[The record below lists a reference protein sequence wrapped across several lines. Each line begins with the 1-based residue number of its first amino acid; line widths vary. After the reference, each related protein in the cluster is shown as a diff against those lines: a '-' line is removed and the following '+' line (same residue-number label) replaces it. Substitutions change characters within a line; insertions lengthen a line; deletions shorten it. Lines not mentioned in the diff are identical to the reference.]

1 MPDNLYCEPCRLLLR
16 GELSVI
22 SHFENGVCFNHH
34 DDYESFNTAMH
45 LPCAIC
51 SLAYTYAK
59 NSPCAVSWVKLVGY
73 YHCWGDRKPL
83 TLYADRQSAMYAEI
97 NMATLPKTFQ
107 DAISV
112 TRRLRIQYLWI
123 DSL

>member
-1 MPDNLYCEPCRLLLR
+1 MPDNLYCKPCRLLLC

-22 SHFENGVCFNHH
+22 SHSENGVRFDHH

-73 YHCWGDRKPL
+73 YHWRGDEPELRFYPDSQSLQDGWLKPSNDL
-83 TLYADRQSAMYAEI
+83 VLKPWSSESNSQHCH
-97 NMATLPKTFQ
+97 ATTN
-107 DAISV
+107 
-112 TRRLRIQYLWI
+112 
-123 DSL
+123 